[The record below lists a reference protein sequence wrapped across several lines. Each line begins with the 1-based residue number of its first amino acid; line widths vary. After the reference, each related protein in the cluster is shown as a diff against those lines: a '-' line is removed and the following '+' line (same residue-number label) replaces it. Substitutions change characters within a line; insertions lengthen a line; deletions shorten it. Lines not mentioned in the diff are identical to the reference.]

1 MRNYNIKIV
10 FIFYAIC
17 SLPVITLG
25 QSLLLGD
32 YIPGNGITLASDD
45 DNYKVVLRG
54 YAQSLFESRRVRYD
68 SLGLFDNSIY
78 NRFRAR
84 RVRLRISGKQSNP
97 GFSYR
102 LQLNLAESEVENDEL
117 SNVLWDA
124 WVGYNINK
132 YYRVSFGQKS
142 SPTDNIEVL
151 MASNT
156 LQLPERSRLT
166 GAFSNIRE
174 IGLFLDGRNN
184 IKGSKWVIKP
194 SINITTGDGYGFKF
208 NSKDFGG
215 LKYGAR
221 VNFLPFGLFRNF
233 GQFRQGDL
241 VRELNPKLLIGFS
254 ASYNDGIT
262 SRRGRRNGDFLYY
275 NFSYTPPQRTSEVNS
290 KSNYRLPN
298 YLKFGGDLLFKYRGF
313 SVLAEYVN
321 TKAYISKDITHRNNR
336 YVNPDEIIDDLPSS
350 FEPENPE
357 NWENYV
363 RSQLMLGRGIN
374 LQAGY
379 IFKSLFSIDARYT
392 CLIPDDFSFLNNAAF
407 YNRNKYYEI
416 GFGKY
421 FTKNYSF
428 KIQASYRFIDDAQI
442 RHPLYENQAFEGDES
457 IFYLMVQ
464 LAF

>member
-1 MRNYNIKIV
+1 MNNCNIKIV
-10 FIFYAIC
+10 FIFYALC
-17 SLPVITLG
+17 SLPLISVS
-25 QSLLLGD
+25 QNLLLGD

-68 SLGLFDNSIY
+68 SVGFFDKSVY

-194 SINITTGDGYGFKF
+194 SVNITTGDGYGYKF

-254 ASYNDGIT
+254 ASYNDGVT
-262 SRRGRRNGDFLYY
+262 SRRGRRNGDFIYY
-275 NFSYTPPQRTSEVNS
+275 TLNGTDTSYQ
-290 KSNYRLPN
+290 LPDFF
-298 YLKFGGDLLFKYRGF
+298 KFGADILFKYRGF
-313 SVLAEYVN
+313 SLIGEFVQ
-321 TKAYISKDITHRNNR
+321 TKAFIPDGITHRNDR
-336 YVNPDEIIDDLPSS
+336 YNNPNNLTTNFRTYSPAD
-350 FEPENPE
+350 
-357 NWENYV
+357 YV
-363 RSQLMLGRGIN
+363 RTQMMLGSGLN

-379 IFKSLFSIDARYT
+379 IFKSLFSIDGRFT
-392 CLIPDDFSFLNNAAF
+392 SLRPDELSFLNNSLF

-416 GFGKY
+416 GVSKY
-421 FTKNYSF
+421 FTKNYTF
-428 KIQASYRFIDDAQI
+428 KLQASYRIIDDARL
-442 RHPLYENQAFEGDES
+442 RHPNFDRDEFDASENV
-457 IFYLMVQ
+457 FYLMVQ

>member
-1 MRNYNIKIV
+1 MNNCNIKIV
-10 FIFYAIC
+10 FIFYALC
-17 SLPVITLG
+17 SLPLISVS
-25 QSLLLGD
+25 QNLLLGD

-68 SLGLFDNSIY
+68 SVGFFDKSVY

-194 SINITTGDGYGFKF
+194 SINITTGDGYGYKF

-262 SRRGRRNGDFLYY
+262 SRRGRRNGDFIYY
-275 NFSYTPPQRTSEVNS
+275 TLNGTDTSYQ
-290 KSNYRLPN
+290 LPDFF
-298 YLKFGGDLLFKYRGF
+298 KFGADILFKYRGF
-313 SVLAEYVN
+313 SLIGEFVQ
-321 TKAYISKDITHRNNR
+321 TKAFIPDGITHRNDR
-336 YVNPDEIIDDLPSS
+336 YNNPNNLTTNFRTYSPAD
-350 FEPENPE
+350 
-357 NWENYV
+357 YV
-363 RSQLMLGRGIN
+363 RTQMMLGSGLN

-379 IFKSLFSIDARYT
+379 IFKSLFSIDGRFT
-392 CLIPDDFSFLNNAAF
+392 SLRPDELSFLNNSLF

-416 GFGKY
+416 GVSKY
-421 FTKNYSF
+421 FTKNYTF
-428 KIQASYRFIDDAQI
+428 KVQASYRIIDDARL
-442 RHPLYENQAFEGDES
+442 RHPNFDRDEFDAS
-457 IFYLMVQ
+457 EDVFYLMVQ
-464 LAF
+464 FAF

>member
-1 MRNYNIKIV
+1 MKDYKFNIIL
-10 FIFYAIC
+10 IFFAWC
-17 SLPVITLG
+17 TFPFLSVS
-25 QSLLLGD
+25 QNLLLGD

-54 YAQSLFESRRVRYD
+54 YSQSLFESRRVHYD
-68 SLGLFDNSIY
+68 SVGLLDKSVY

-194 SINITTGDGYGFKF
+194 SVNITTGDGYGFKF

-241 VRELNPKLLIGFS
+241 VRELNPKLLVGFS

-262 SRRGRRNGDFLYY
+262 SRRGRRNGDFIYY
-275 NFSYTPPQRTSEVNS
+275 TLNGTDTSHQ
-290 KSNYRLPN
+290 LPDFF
-298 YLKFGGDLLFKYRGF
+298 KFGADILFKYRGF
-313 SVLAEYVN
+313 SLIGEFVQ
-321 TKAYISKDITHRNNR
+321 TKAFIPDGITHRNDR
-336 YVNPDEIIDDLPSS
+336 YNNPNNLTTNFRTYSPAD
-350 FEPENPE
+350 
-357 NWENYV
+357 YV
-363 RSQLMLGRGIN
+363 RTQMMLGRGLN

-379 IFKSLFSIDARYT
+379 IFKSLVSIDARFT
-392 CLIPDDFSFLNNAAF
+392 SLRPDELSFLNNSLF

-416 GFGKY
+416 GVSKY
-421 FTKNYSF
+421 FTKNYTF
-428 KIQASYRFIDDAQI
+428 KVQASYRVIEDARL
-442 RHPLYENQAFEGDES
+442 RHPNFDRDEFDAS
-457 IFYLMVQ
+457 EEVFYLMVQ

>member
-1 MRNYNIKIV
+1 MNNCNIKIV
-10 FIFYAIC
+10 FIFYALC
-17 SLPVITLG
+17 SLPLISVS
-25 QSLLLGD
+25 QNLLLGD

-68 SLGLFDNSIY
+68 SVGFFDKSVY

-194 SINITTGDGYGFKF
+194 SINITTGDGYGYKF

-262 SRRGRRNGDFLYY
+262 SRRGRRNGDFIYY
-275 NFSYTPPQRTSEVNS
+275 TLNGTDTSYQ
-290 KSNYRLPN
+290 LPDFF
-298 YLKFGGDLLFKYRGF
+298 KFGADILFKYRGF
-313 SVLAEYVN
+313 SLIGEFVQ
-321 TKAYISKDITHRNNR
+321 TKAFIPDGITHRNDR
-336 YVNPDEIIDDLPSS
+336 YNNPNNLTTNFRTYSPAD
-350 FEPENPE
+350 
-357 NWENYV
+357 YV
-363 RSQLMLGRGIN
+363 RTQMMLGSGLN

-379 IFKSLFSIDARYT
+379 IFKSLFSIDGRFT
-392 CLIPDDFSFLNNAAF
+392 SLRPDELSFLNNSLF

-416 GFGKY
+416 GVSKF
-421 FTKNYSF
+421 FTKNYTF
-428 KIQASYRFIDDAQI
+428 KLQASYRIIDDARL
-442 RHPLYENQAFEGDES
+442 RHPNFDRDEFDAS
-457 IFYLMVQ
+457 EDVFYLMVQ

>member
-1 MRNYNIKIV
+1 MNNCNIKIV
-10 FIFYAIC
+10 FIFYALC
-17 SLPVITLG
+17 SLPLISIS
-25 QSLLLGD
+25 QNLLLGD

-68 SLGLFDNSIY
+68 SVGFFDKSVY

-194 SINITTGDGYGFKF
+194 SVNITTGDGYGYKF

-262 SRRGRRNGDFLYY
+262 SRRGRRNGDFIYY
-275 NFSYTPPQRTSEVNS
+275 TLNGTDTSYQ
-290 KSNYRLPN
+290 LPDFF
-298 YLKFGGDLLFKYRGF
+298 KFGADILFKYRGF
-313 SVLAEYVN
+313 SLIGEFVQ
-321 TKAYISKDITHRNNR
+321 TKAFIPDGITHRNDR
-336 YVNPDEIIDDLPSS
+336 YNNPNNLTTNFRTYSPAD
-350 FEPENPE
+350 
-357 NWENYV
+357 YV
-363 RSQLMLGRGIN
+363 RTQMMLGSGLN

-379 IFKSLFSIDARYT
+379 IFKSLFSIDGRFT
-392 CLIPDDFSFLNNAAF
+392 SLRPDELSFLNNSLF

-416 GFGKY
+416 GVSKY
-421 FTKNYSF
+421 FTKNYTF
-428 KIQASYRFIDDAQI
+428 KLQASYRIIDDARL
-442 RHPLYENQAFEGDES
+442 RHPNFDRDEFDANEDV
-457 IFYLMVQ
+457 FYLMVQ

>member
-1 MRNYNIKIV
+1 MNNCNIKIV
-10 FIFYAIC
+10 FIFYALC
-17 SLPVITLG
+17 SLPLISVS
-25 QSLLLGD
+25 QNLLLGD

-68 SLGLFDNSIY
+68 SVGFFDKSVY

-194 SINITTGDGYGFKF
+194 SINITTGDGYGYKF

-262 SRRGRRNGDFLYY
+262 SRRGRRNGDFIYY
-275 NFSYTPPQRTSEVNS
+275 TLNGTDTSYQ
-290 KSNYRLPN
+290 LPDFF
-298 YLKFGGDLLFKYRGF
+298 KFGADILFKYRGF
-313 SVLAEYVN
+313 SLIGEFVQ
-321 TKAYISKDITHRNNR
+321 TKAFIPDGITHRNDR
-336 YVNPDEIIDDLPSS
+336 YNNPNNLTTNFRTYSPAD
-350 FEPENPE
+350 
-357 NWENYV
+357 YV
-363 RSQLMLGRGIN
+363 RTQMMLGSGLN

-379 IFKSLFSIDARYT
+379 IFKSLFSIDGRFT
-392 CLIPDDFSFLNNAAF
+392 SLRPDELSFLNNSLF

-416 GFGKY
+416 GVSKY
-421 FTKNYSF
+421 FTKNYTF
-428 KIQASYRFIDDAQI
+428 KLQASYRIIDDARL
-442 RHPLYENQAFEGDES
+442 RHPNFDRDEFDASEN

>member
-1 MRNYNIKIV
+1 MNNCNIKIV
-10 FIFYAIC
+10 FIFYALC
-17 SLPVITLG
+17 SLPLISVS
-25 QSLLLGD
+25 QNLLLGD

-68 SLGLFDNSIY
+68 SVGFFDKSVY

-156 LQLPERSRLT
+156 VQLPERSRLT

-194 SINITTGDGYGFKF
+194 SINITTGDGYGYKF

-241 VRELNPKLLIGFS
+241 VRELNPKLLVGFS

-262 SRRGRRNGDFLYY
+262 SRRGRRNGDFIYY
-275 NFSYTPPQRTSEVNS
+275 TLNGTDTSYQ
-290 KSNYRLPN
+290 LPDFF
-298 YLKFGGDLLFKYRGF
+298 KFGADILFKYRGF
-313 SVLAEYVN
+313 SLIGEFVQ
-321 TKAYISKDITHRNNR
+321 TKAFIPDGITHRNDR
-336 YVNPDEIIDDLPSS
+336 YNNPNNLTTNFRTYSPAD
-350 FEPENPE
+350 
-357 NWENYV
+357 YV
-363 RSQLMLGRGIN
+363 RTQMMLGSGLN

-379 IFKSLFSIDARYT
+379 IFKSLFSIDGRFT
-392 CLIPDDFSFLNNAAF
+392 SLRPDELSFLNNSLF

-416 GFGKY
+416 GVSKY
-421 FTKNYSF
+421 FTKNYTF
-428 KIQASYRFIDDAQI
+428 KLQASYRIIDDARL
-442 RHPLYENQAFEGDES
+442 RHPNFDRDEFDASENV
-457 IFYLMVQ
+457 FYLMVQ

>member
-1 MRNYNIKIV
+1 MNNCNIKIV
-10 FIFYAIC
+10 FIFYALC
-17 SLPVITLG
+17 SLPLISVS
-25 QSLLLGD
+25 QNLLLGD

-68 SLGLFDNSIY
+68 SVGFFDKSVY

-194 SINITTGDGYGFKF
+194 SVNITTGDGYGFKF

-241 VRELNPKLLIGFS
+241 VRELNPKLLVGFS

-262 SRRGRRNGDFLYY
+262 SRRGRRNGDFIYY
-275 NFSYTPPQRTSEVNS
+275 TLNGTDTSYQ
-290 KSNYRLPN
+290 LPDFF
-298 YLKFGGDLLFKYRGF
+298 KFGADILFKYRGF
-313 SVLAEYVN
+313 SLIGEFVQ
-321 TKAYISKDITHRNNR
+321 TKAFIPDGITHRNDR
-336 YVNPDEIIDDLPSS
+336 YNNPNNLTTNFRTYSPAD
-350 FEPENPE
+350 
-357 NWENYV
+357 YV
-363 RSQLMLGRGIN
+363 RTQMMLGSGLN

-379 IFKSLFSIDARYT
+379 IFKSLFSIDGRFT
-392 CLIPDDFSFLNNAAF
+392 SLRPDELSFLNNSLF

-416 GFGKY
+416 GVSKY
-421 FTKNYSF
+421 FTKNYTF
-428 KIQASYRFIDDAQI
+428 KVQASYRIIDDARL
-442 RHPLYENQAFEGDES
+442 RHPNFDRDEFDAS
-457 IFYLMVQ
+457 EDVFYLMVQ

>member
-1 MRNYNIKIV
+1 MNNCYIKIV
-10 FIFYAIC
+10 FIFYALC
-17 SLPVITLG
+17 SLPLISVS
-25 QSLLLGD
+25 QNLLLGD

-68 SLGLFDNSIY
+68 SVGFFDKSVY

-194 SINITTGDGYGFKF
+194 SINITTGDGYGYKF

-262 SRRGRRNGDFLYY
+262 SRRGRRNGDFIYY
-275 NFSYTPPQRTSEVNS
+275 TLNGTDTSYQ
-290 KSNYRLPN
+290 LPDFF
-298 YLKFGGDLLFKYRGF
+298 KFGADILFKYRGF
-313 SVLAEYVN
+313 SLIGEFVQ
-321 TKAYISKDITHRNNR
+321 TKAFIPDGITHRNDR
-336 YVNPDEIIDDLPSS
+336 YNNPNNLTTNFRTYSPAD
-350 FEPENPE
+350 
-357 NWENYV
+357 YV
-363 RSQLMLGRGIN
+363 RTQMMLGSGLN

-379 IFKSLFSIDARYT
+379 IFKSLFSIDGRFT
-392 CLIPDDFSFLNNAAF
+392 SLRPDELSFLNNSLF

-416 GFGKY
+416 GVSKY
-421 FTKNYSF
+421 FTKNYTF
-428 KIQASYRFIDDAQI
+428 KLQASYRIIDDARL
-442 RHPLYENQAFEGDES
+442 RHPNFDRDEFDASENV
-457 IFYLMVQ
+457 FYLMVQ